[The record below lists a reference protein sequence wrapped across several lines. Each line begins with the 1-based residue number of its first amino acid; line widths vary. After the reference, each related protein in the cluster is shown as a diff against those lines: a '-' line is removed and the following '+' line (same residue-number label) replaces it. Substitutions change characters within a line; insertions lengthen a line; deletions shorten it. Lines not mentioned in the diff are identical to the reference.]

1 MSFVSDIAG
10 AIGDIGAATVGS
22 GINAWLTERNN
33 KRMIAENRAAEERER
48 AYNSPVEQMRR
59 LKEAGLNP
67 NLIYGSG
74 GNTGNLSARA
84 TETNS
89 PQIQFNPLDVLRAR
103 EELRNM
109 KKTGENLDQ
118 QNKKTKAETRIAEA
132 GADVAEHDAN
142 IITHRPGQRSTETPV
157 QTMARSALDWAR
169 DRWKNFR
176 KSISDMKKF
185 DQEHPNSNFYDYY
198 KFKNKGGD

>member
-48 AYNSPVEQMRR
+48 AYNSPVAQMQR

-84 TETNS
+84 TETDS
-89 PQIQFNPLDVLRAR
+89 PQIHFNPLDVLRAR

-109 KKTGENLDQ
+109 KKTGENLEQ

-157 QTMARSALDWAR
+157 QTMARSALDWVR
-169 DRWKNFR
+169 DRWNGFR
-176 KSISDMKKF
+176 KGIADMKKF